1 MSNSYV
7 ASQGTAEVT
16 IPANESIALLSI
28 TETQV
33 YKVVGFPNYPE
44 QNDLESTFTGYEV
57 LGPYSAATTL
67 IIEAGAAEVAYQI
80 GVAPVV
86 FGSNYQGTPTTQNSA
101 ATLTTAKVMSG
112 LITCTQAT
120 GATIAV
126 LLPNGAD
133 MELAAQFDVGDYF
146 DWVFVNNSVAAADTV
161 TITNA
166 ASGNNING
174 PAVIANVRSAQFR
187 SYKTATDTFATY
199 RIA

>member
-1 MSNSYV
+1 MSNSVV
-7 ASQGTAEVT
+7 ALQGTAQVS

-33 YKVVGFPNYPE
+33 YKVVGFPNYPS
-44 QNDLESTFTGYEV
+44 QNDLESTFTGYKV
-57 LGPYSAATTL
+57 LGPYSSATTL
-67 IIEAGAAEVAYQI
+67 IIEAGAAEVQYQI

-112 LITCTQAT
+112 LITTTQAT

-146 DWVFVNNSVAAADTV
+146 DWGLVNLSTGANTV

-174 PAVIANVRSAQFR
+174 NAVVAVTSSAQFR
-187 SYKTATDTFATY
+187 TYKTATDTFATY

>member
-1 MSNSYV
+1 MANSV
-7 ASQGTAEVT
+7 IASQGTAEVT

-28 TETQV
+28 TETNV
-33 YKVVGFPNYPE
+33 FKVVGFPNYPE
-44 QNDLESTFTGYEV
+44 QNDLESTFTGYKV
-57 LGPYSAATTL
+57 LGPYSAETTL
-67 IIEAGAAEVAYQI
+67 IINAGAAPVEYQI

-86 FGSNYQGTPTTQNSA
+86 FGSNYQGTPTTQNTA

-112 LITCTQAT
+112 LITTTQAT

-133 MELAAQFDVGDYF
+133 MELAAQFDVGDFF
-146 DWVFVNNSVAAADTV
+146 DWGLVNLSTGANTV

-174 PAVIANVRSAQFR
+174 AAIVAVTSSAQFR
-187 SYKTATDTFATY
+187 TYKTATNTFATY

>member
-1 MSNSYV
+1 MSNSII
-7 ASQGTAEVT
+7 ASQGSATVTLTAGQ
-16 IPANESIALLSI
+16 SIALSSP
-28 TETQV
+28 TETTVFEQ
-33 YKVVGFPNYPE
+33 VGFPNYPS
-44 QNDLESTFTGYEV
+44 QDDLESTFTGYEV
-57 LGPYSAATTL
+57 LGPYASGATL
-67 IIEAGAAEVAYQI
+67 VVNAGAAEVAYQVGI
-80 GVAPVV
+80 APVV

-112 LITCTQAT
+112 LITTTQTT

-146 DWVFVNNSVAAADTV
+146 DWVLVNLSTGSNTV

-166 ASGNNING
+166 SSGNNING
-174 PAVIANVRSAQFR
+174 NAVVAVTSSARFR
-187 SYKTATDTFATY
+187 TYKTATDTFATY

>member
-1 MSNSYV
+1 MANSV
-7 ASQGTAEVT
+7 IASQGTAEVT

-28 TETQV
+28 TQTNV
-33 YKVVGFPNYPE
+33 FKVVGFPNYPE
-44 QNDLESTFTGYEV
+44 QNDLESTFTGYKV
-57 LGPYSAATTL
+57 LGPYSAETTL
-67 IIEAGAAEVAYQI
+67 IINAGAAPVEYQI

-112 LITCTQAT
+112 IITTTQAT

-133 MELAAQFDVGDYF
+133 MELAAQFDVGDFF
-146 DWVFVNNSVAAADTV
+146 DWGLVNLSTGANTV

-174 PAVIANVRSAQFR
+174 AAIVAVTSSAQFR
-187 SYKTATDTFATY
+187 TYKTATNTFATY

>member
-1 MSNSYV
+1 MSNSV
-7 ASQGTAEVT
+7 IASQGTAEVVV
-16 IPANESIALLSI
+16 PANESVALLSI
-28 TETQV
+28 TQTQV
-33 YKVVGFPNYPE
+33 FKVVGFPNYPE
-44 QNDLESTFTGYEV
+44 QNDLESTFTGYKV
-57 LGPYSAATTL
+57 LGPYSAETTL
-67 IIEAGAAEVAYQI
+67 IINAGAAPVEYQI

-86 FGSNYQGTPTTQNSA
+86 FGSNYQGTPTTQNTA

-112 LITCTQAT
+112 LITTTQAT

-133 MELAAQFDVGDYF
+133 MELAAQFDVGDFF
-146 DWVFVNNSVAAADTV
+146 DWGLVNLSTGANTV

-174 PAVIANVRSAQFR
+174 AAIVAVTSSAQFR
-187 SYKTATDTFATY
+187 TYKTATNTFATY

>member
-1 MSNSYV
+1 MANSV
-7 ASQGTAEVT
+7 IASQGTAEVT

-28 TETQV
+28 TQTNV
-33 YKVVGFPNYPE
+33 FKVVGFPNYPE
-44 QNDLESTFTGYEV
+44 QNDLESTFTGYKL
-57 LGPYSAATTL
+57 LGPYSAETTL
-67 IIEAGAAEVAYQI
+67 IINAGAAPVEYQI

-112 LITCTQAT
+112 IITTTQAT

-133 MELAAQFDVGDYF
+133 MELAAQFDVGDFF
-146 DWVFVNNSVAAADTV
+146 DWGLVNLSTGANTV

-174 PAVIANVRSAQFR
+174 AAIVAVTSSAQFR
-187 SYKTATDTFATY
+187 TYKTATNTFATY

>member
-1 MSNSYV
+1 MSNSV
-7 ASQGTAEVT
+7 IASQGTAEVVV
-16 IPANESIALLSI
+16 PANESVALLSI
-28 TETQV
+28 TQTQV
-33 YKVVGFPNYPE
+33 FKVVGFPNYPE
-44 QNDLESTFTGYEV
+44 QNDLESTFTGYKV
-57 LGPYSAATTL
+57 LGPYSAETTL
-67 IIEAGAAEVAYQI
+67 IINAGAAPVEYQI

-86 FGSNYQGTPTTQNSA
+86 FGSNYQGTPTTQNTA

-112 LITCTQAT
+112 IITTTQAT

-133 MELAAQFDVGDYF
+133 MELAAQFDVGDFF
-146 DWVFVNNSVAAADTV
+146 DWGLVNLSTGANTV

-174 PAVIANVRSAQFR
+174 AAIVAVTSSAQFR
-187 SYKTATDTFATY
+187 TYKTATNTFATY

>member
-1 MSNSYV
+1 MSNSLV
-7 ASQGTAEVT
+7 ALQGTAEVS
-16 IPANESIALLSI
+16 IPANESIALLSV

-33 YKVVGFPNYPE
+33 FKVVGFPNYPE
-44 QNDLESTFTGYEV
+44 QNDLESTFTGYKV

-67 IIEAGAAEVAYQI
+67 IIQAGAAEVQYQI

-126 LLPNGAD
+126 LLPTGAN

-166 ASGNNING
+166 ASNNNING
-174 PAVIANVRSAQFR
+174 PAIIAAATSAIFR

>member
-1 MSNSYV
+1 MSNSV
-7 ASQGTAEVT
+7 IALQGTAEVT
-16 IPANESIALLSI
+16 VPANESIALLSI
-28 TETQV
+28 TQTNV
-33 YKVVGFPNYPE
+33 FKVVGFPNYPE
-44 QNDLESTFTGYEV
+44 QNDLESTFTGYKL
-57 LGPYSAATTL
+57 LGPYTAETTL
-67 IIEAGAAEVAYQI
+67 IINAGAAQVDYQI

-112 LITCTQAT
+112 IITTTQAT

-133 MELAAQFDVGDYF
+133 MELAAQFDVGDFF
-146 DWVFVNNSVAAADTV
+146 DWVLVNLSTGANTV

-166 ASGNNING
+166 ASNNNING
-174 PAVIANVRSAQFR
+174 AAIVAVTSSARFR
-187 SYKTATDTFATY
+187 TYKTATNTFATY

>member
-1 MSNSYV
+1 MANSV
-7 ASQGTAEVT
+7 IASQGTAEVT

-28 TETQV
+28 TETNV
-33 YKVVGFPNYPE
+33 FKVVGFPNYPE
-44 QNDLESTFTGYEV
+44 QNDLESTFTGYKV

-67 IIEAGAAEVAYQI
+67 IINAGAASVQYQI

-112 LITCTQAT
+112 IITTTQAT

-133 MELAAQFDVGDYF
+133 MELAAQFDVGDFF
-146 DWVFVNNSVAAADTV
+146 DWGLVNLSTGANTV

-174 PAVIANVRSAQFR
+174 AAIVAVTSSAQFR
-187 SYKTATDTFATY
+187 TYKTATNTFATY

>member
-33 YKVVGFPNYPE
+33 YKVVGFPNYPQ
-44 QNDLESTFTGYEV
+44 QNDLESTFTGYKV

-86 FGSNYQGTPTTQNSA
+86 FGSNYQGTPATQNAA

-146 DWVFVNNSVAAADTV
+146 DWVFVNNSVAGTDTV

>member
-1 MSNSYV
+1 MSNSLV
-7 ASQGTAEVT
+7 ALQGTAEVS
-16 IPANESIALLSI
+16 IPANESIALLSV

-33 YKVVGFPNYPE
+33 FKVVGFPNYPE
-44 QNDLESTFTGYEV
+44 QNDLESTFTGYKV

-67 IIEAGAAEVAYQI
+67 IINAGAAEVQYQI

-174 PAVIANVRSAQFR
+174 PAIIAAATSAIFR

>member
-1 MSNSYV
+1 MSNSVV
-7 ASQGTAEVT
+7 ALQGTAEVS

-28 TETQV
+28 TETEV
-33 YKVVGFPNYPE
+33 YKVVGFPNYPN
-44 QNDLESTFTGYEV
+44 QNDLESTFTGYKV
-57 LGPYSAATTL
+57 LGPYTAATTL
-67 IIEAGAAEVAYQI
+67 IIQAGAAEVQYQI

-112 LITCTQAT
+112 LITTTQST

-146 DWVFVNNSVAAADTV
+146 DWGLVNLSTGANTV

-174 PAVIANVRSAQFR
+174 NAVVAVTSSAQFR
-187 SYKTATDTFATY
+187 TYKTATNTFATY

>member
-33 YKVVGFPNYPE
+33 YKVVGFPNYPQ

-174 PAVIANVRSAQFR
+174 PAIIAAATSAIFR

>member
-1 MSNSYV
+1 MSNSV
-7 ASQGTAEVT
+7 IASQGTAEVVV
-16 IPANESIALLSI
+16 PANESVALLSI
-28 TETQV
+28 TQTNV
-33 YKVVGFPNYPE
+33 FKVVGFPNYPE
-44 QNDLESTFTGYEV
+44 QNDLESTFTGYKV
-57 LGPYSAATTL
+57 LGPYTSETTL
-67 IIEAGAAEVAYQI
+67 IINAGAAPVEYQI

-126 LLPNGAD
+126 LLPTGAN
-133 MELAAQFDVGDYF
+133 MELAAQFDVGDFF
-146 DWVFVNNSVAAADTV
+146 DWAFVNNSVNAADTV

-166 ASGNNING
+166 ASNNNING
-174 PAVIANVRSAQFR
+174 PAIISNVRSAMFR
-187 SYKTATDTFATY
+187 TYKTATDTFATY

>member
-1 MSNSYV
+1 MSNSLV
-7 ASQGTAEVT
+7 ALQGTAEVS
-16 IPANESIALLSI
+16 IPANESIALLSA
-28 TETQV
+28 TETEV
-33 YKVVGFPNYPE
+33 YKVVGFPNYPS
-44 QNDLESTFTGYEV
+44 QNDLESTFTGYKV

-67 IIEAGAAEVAYQI
+67 IIQAGAAEVQYQI

-101 ATLTTAKVMSG
+101 GTLTTAKVMSG

-146 DWVFVNNSVAAADTV
+146 DWGLVNLSTGANTV

-174 PAVIANVRSAQFR
+174 AAIVAVSASAQFR
-187 SYKTATDTFATY
+187 TYKTATDTFATY
-199 RIA
+199 RL

>member
-1 MSNSYV
+1 MSNSV
-7 ASQGTAEVT
+7 IASQGTAEVVV
-16 IPANESIALLSI
+16 PANESVALLSI
-28 TETQV
+28 TQTQV
-33 YKVVGFPNYPE
+33 FKVVGFPNYPE
-44 QNDLESTFTGYEV
+44 QNDLESTFTGYKV
-57 LGPYSAATTL
+57 LGPYSAETTL
-67 IIEAGAAEVAYQI
+67 IINAGAAPVEYQI

-86 FGSNYQGTPTTQNSA
+86 FGSNYQGTPTTQNTA

-112 LITCTQAT
+112 IITTTQAT

-133 MELAAQFDVGDYF
+133 MELAAQFDVGDFF
-146 DWVFVNNSVAAADTV
+146 DWGLVNLSTGANTV

-174 PAVIANVRSAQFR
+174 AAIVAVTSSARFR
-187 SYKTATDTFATY
+187 TYKTATDTFATY